1 MVLEKKGSFMA
12 RKETIKKDF
21 LIDTAFLLAKQEGFE
36 NVTARKLAAKA
47 GCSTQPI
54 FRLYENMDE
63 LCGQLYEKAVDFYS
77 FFFEKCPVSTNEPF
91 IDLGMAYI
99 KFAMEEKEL
108 FKILFLS
115 EKKPYSRPLY
125 DILNGK
131 NNNVTREFAKARENG
146 IKDIESLFSQ
156 IWIFIHGIACMTI
169 TGDYDLNDE
178 QTLEMLIDIYNRI
191 KIKS

>member
-1 MVLEKKGSFMA
+1 MA

-63 LCGQLYEKAVDFYS
+63 LWASVYMKAVEFYG
-77 FFFEKCPVSTNEPF
+77 FFYDKYPKNTQEPF
-91 IDLGMAYI
+91 VDLGMAYI
-99 KFAMEEKEL
+99 KFAMDEKEL
-108 FKILFLS
+108 FKILFLTD
-115 EKKPYSRPLY
+115 KKPYSRPLY
-125 DILNGK
+125 DILNGE
-131 NNNVTREFAKARENG
+131 NNNVTREFVKAKENG
-146 IKDIESLFSQ
+146 VKGTENLFSQ
-156 IWIFIHGIACMTI
+156 MWIFIHGIACMTI

-178 QTLEMLIDIYNRI
+178 QTITMLKDTYNCFAV
-191 KIKS
+191 KS